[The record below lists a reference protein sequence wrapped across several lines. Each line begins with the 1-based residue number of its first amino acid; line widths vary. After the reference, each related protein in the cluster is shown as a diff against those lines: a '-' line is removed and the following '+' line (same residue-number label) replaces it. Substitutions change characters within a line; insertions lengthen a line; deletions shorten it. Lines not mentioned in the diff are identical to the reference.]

1 MFHEGFVFSG
11 TNPPEFQESALQNTS
26 FPFGGSRLRTQV
38 SRFSRDDYSETWTP
52 GNCRSPCR
60 GTQVSRS
67 LRDICSETRRAPNE
81 VGYLNEQTLHF
92 SFPSFRSPR
101 LGTHASRSSG
111 DICSETRT
119 PGNFSGPR
127 RGTQASLSSRNKY
140 SETRIRELE
149 LYIGP

>member
-1 MFHEGFVFSG
+1 MCHERLAFSGKNPQNFRSPRYQIQVSLSGFVSQDTG
-11 TNPPEFQESALQNTS
+11 
-26 FPFGGSRLRTQV
+26 FPVLEGRV
-38 SRFSRDDYSETWTP
+38 SETWSP
-52 GNCRSPCR
+52 GNCGRPCR
-60 GTQVSRS
+60 GTQVSRF
-67 LRDICSETRRAPNE
+67 LRDLCSATRRASNE
-81 VGYLNEQTLHF
+81 AGYLSEHTLLYL
-92 SFPSFRSPR
+92 PSVRSPR

-111 DICSETRT
+111 DICSKTRT